1 MYAYIQGQLVYKSP
15 TLVIIETGGIGYEIN
30 VSLTTYD
37 QIANL
42 EACKLYTHLTIRED
56 AHLLYGFY
64 DPEEKRLFQQL
75 LGVSG
80 VGPNLGRMVLSS
92 LAPNEL
98 KKAIIEGDHA
108 LITSIKGIGSKS
120 GQKIIIELQET
131 LKKET
136 SEEVFSGRDETNAGQ
151 GKEEALQGL
160 VMLGFK
166 KNEAEKALSK
176 VLKEQGNQTGSDELI
191 KLALKKL

>member
-1 MYAYIQGQLVYKSP
+1 MYAYIQGPLVYKSP
-15 TLVIIETGGIGYEIN
+15 TLVIIEAGGIGYEIN

-37 QIANL
+37 QIANF
-42 EACKLYTHLTIRED
+42 EQCKLYTHLTIRED

-75 LGVSG
+75 ISVSG

-92 LAPNEL
+92 LTPKEL
-98 KKAIIEGDHA
+98 KKAIIDGEHA
-108 LITSIKGIGSKS
+108 LLTSIKGIGSKS

-136 SEEVFSGRDETNAGQ
+136 SEEVFSGQDQAST
-151 GKEEALQGL
+151 GKEQEEALQGL

-176 VLKEQGNQTGSDELI
+176 VQKEQGRTTSSDELI